1 MRPLTESIY
10 SMVLAISREAQTSI
24 KWTNSVDTYVSIDI
38 SKPQYRY
45 SYHYLEE
52 PWLGDQKRNWEK
64 IKKY

>member
-52 PWLGDQKRNWEK
+52 L
-64 IKKY
+64 